1 MRWDYP
7 LLDINPVFP
16 GLVEVI
22 SFYSFIIIIIIIII
36 IQDMTEL
43 FITPFSPVF
52 LMSYKKGWVV

>member
-1 MRWDYP
+1 MRQDYP
-7 LLDINPVFP
+7 LLDINLVFP
-16 GLVEVI
+16 GLGEII

-43 FITPFSPVF
+43 FITLFIPVF